1 MTSTPHIHEQT
12 KKPFVYLLEPILALI
27 AIAVSLWMVFFQTPV
42 EQQMGIVQKIFYFH
56 VPSAYAMYLAW
67 AVCTV
72 TSILFVVRRQD
83 KFDMI
88 ARASAELALIFGI
101 IVMTTGPLWGKKA
114 WGAYWVWDPRL
125 TSALVLTMIILSY
138 VLLRYFSEGEVIK
151 KFSAALAIVGAAMI
165 PLIHISV
172 DIWRGQHPSVLR
184 GGGLAPEMKTTLLVC
199 LTAFTIVFI
208 VFLRKRYHLEIARR
222 KAGELIRLRQ
232 IN

>member
-1 MTSTPHIHEQT
+1 
-12 KKPFVYLLEPILALI
+12 
-27 AIAVSLWMVFFQTPV
+27 
-42 EQQMGIVQKIFYFH
+42 MGIVQKIFYFH